1 MAATMEGGKNICAVL
16 RAKGD
21 LQLEERVIPKA
32 GKGEVLLRMKSVGIC
47 GSDVHYW
54 TEGRIGDFILKEP
67 MIMGHE
73 ASAVVVETG
82 EGVSHLKPGQILVAY
97 KLAYCA
103 RYFCIAWDMYACV
116 FDSVCTMII

>member
-1 MAATMEGGKNICAVL
+1 MSYAAGANSSIFTLYV
-16 RAKGD
+16 
-21 LQLEERVIPKA
+21 
-32 GKGEVLLRMKSVGIC
+32 EVLLRMKSVGIC

-73 ASAVVVETG
+73 ASAVVVQTG

-97 KLAYCA
+97 KLAFCV
-103 RYFCIAWDMYACV
+103 RYFCIDLY
-116 FDSVCTMII
+116 IIMGRHGVKHLVLVLKLK